1 MEPDSTAFITL
12 SVIGKLLARPNVLT
26 RGQADIPPVHRL
38 TVFFEGADGAAWII
52 GCELRSEKDIH
63 PLESDDVEL
72 LLEARIPLA
81 EGQEPV
87 AIGYL
92 LDGAAL
98 TLLDLRDPG
107 WAAGAGSRGKAE
119 IRWRSLPGGEILTSF
134 GGSFQ
139 PH

>member
-1 MEPDSTAFITL
+1 MEPDSAAFITL
-12 SVIGKLLARPNVLT
+12 SVIGKLLARPDVLT
-26 RGQADIPPVHRL
+26 RGQEEIPPVRRL
-38 TVFFEGADGAAWII
+38 VIYFEGGDGVSQIT
-52 GCELRSEKDIH
+52 GCELYGAKETE
-63 PLESDDVEL
+63 PLESDDAEL

-87 AIGYL
+87 AIGRL
-92 LDGAAL
+92 LDGAVL

-107 WAAGAGSRGKAE
+107 WAAGAGSRRKPE
-119 IRWRSLPGGEILTSF
+119 IRWRSLPGGEILTFF